1 MKKQEFKEMKPVLP
15 AGTSERLKTGSWRV
29 LTPSIDSSKCI
40 KCFKC
45 VNFCPENSIKYNPS
59 ASEGGNGRMEIDFE
73 YCKGCGV
80 CAQECPV
87 KAITMNKK

>member
-1 MKKQEFKEMKPVLP
+1 MKKSKFKELKPVLP

-29 LTPSIDSSKCI
+29 LTPSIDNNKCA

-45 VNFCPENSIKYNPS
+45 VNFCPENSIKYN
-59 ASEGGNGRMEIDFE
+59 ENKGQMEIDFE
-73 YCKGCGV
+73 YCKGSGI
-80 CAQECPV
+80 CAQECPA